1 MKMAINIG
9 VLGAGRIGKVHGQNV
24 LNIPGVKLVTIVDPF
39 ISDEMVEWAKSNDV
53 KSSKE
58 AEDIFSD
65 ESIDAVLI
73 CSSSN
78 THAEFIVRAAQAKK
92 HIFCEKPID
101 YDTDRIKET
110 LAIVEKSGVKLQV
123 GFMRRFDHNHRR
135 VHDEI
140 VAGKIGVPH
149 ILHIS
154 SRDPEAPPLDYVKR
168 CGGFFFDMTIHDFDL
183 ARYLVGSE
191 ITEVYALGAARIDEK
206 VAEIGDI
213 DTALV
218 TIKFENGCF
227 GTIDNSRETH
237 YGYVQRNEVFGSL
250 GSIEVFDDKPDTV
263 RISTNE
269 GVSIAKP
276 QWWFMNRYND
286 AFRAEIEA
294 FVDCIKNDTEPYVT
308 GIDGLIPALCA
319 KACVK
324 SLQEGRPV
332 KLSEI
337 E

>member
-1 MKMAINIG
+1 MEINIG
-9 VLGAGRIGKVHGQNV
+9 ILGAGRIGKVHGENI
-24 LNIPGVKLVTIVDPF
+24 LNIPGVKLVKIVDPY
-39 ISDEMVEWAKSNDV
+39 ISEEMVKWAESNGV
-53 KSSKE
+53 KASKE
-58 AEDIFSD
+58 VEDIFSD
-65 ESIDAVLI
+65 DSIDAVLI

-78 THAEFIVRAAQAKK
+78 THAEFIMRAAQAKK

-101 YDTDRIKET
+101 YNTDRIRET
-110 LAIVEKSGVKLQV
+110 LDVVQKSGVKLQV
-123 GFMRRFDHNHRR
+123 GFMRHFDHNHRKA
-135 VHDEI
+135 HDEI

-149 ILHIS
+149 ILHIT
-154 SRDPEAPPLDYVKR
+154 SRDPQAPSMEYVKN

-191 ITEVYALGAARIDEK
+191 ITEVYALGAARIDNR

-213 DTALV
+213 DTAVV
-218 TIKFENGCF
+218 TLKFENGCF

-250 GSIEVFDDKPDTV
+250 GSIEVFDDRPDTV

-269 GVSIAKP
+269 GVEVSKP

-286 AFRAEIEA
+286 AFRSEIEA
-294 FVDCIKNDTEPYVT
+294 FVDCIKNNTEPYVT

-324 SLQEGRPV
+324 SLKEGRPV

-337 E
+337 K